1 MPAVM
6 MSYLLLAFALLVA
19 ALVLNANFPIRRSA
33 ALVFPSFV
41 AGWLTSELAL
51 QLLVLEAVLVLGFGA
66 QGALQH
72 WPGALGLVILLGS
85 TPGVLR
91 LWRRARDAANP
102 LDTALQDLVSLA
114 PLPSA
119 SALPSSDSGSRL
131 PSSDSGSRLPSFDS
145 GSKLPSSDSGSKLPS
160 SRLFYP
166 FVRSDR
172 AVRRYGDL
180 RYAEGAGR
188 FHLLDVYVPAAGAK
202 RAPVLLQIHGGGWFT
217 GNKRQQA
224 MPLLLHMAR
233 CGWVCVA
240 CNYRLS
246 PRATFPEHLIDT
258 KLALRWIREH
268 IAEYGGDPEYVV
280 VTGGSA
286 GGHLSALLA
295 LTPNVP
301 EYQPGFEL
309 VDTSVRACVPL
320 YGVYDLTDRL
330 RHQRHVGLRELFS
343 RLVLKQRFSQAPD
356 AFDRASPL
364 SHVGPHAPP
373 FFVIHGTHDNM
384 ASVEDARE
392 LVEQLRAVSPGPV
405 LFAEIPGA
413 HHAFEIFHSTRTAY
427 VVHAIAR
434 FLQALHAR
442 HLREHGVPTGTDPR
456 EEAAA
461 LTGSI
466 AVG

>member
-1 MPAVM
+1 M
-6 MSYLLLAFALLVA
+6 MSYLLLALAVLVA

-33 ALVFPSFV
+33 ALVFPSFI

-51 QLLVLEAVLVLGFGA
+51 QLLALEAVLVLGFGL
-66 QGALQH
+66 QGALRD
-72 WPGALGLVILLGS
+72 WPGLLGLTILVAT

-102 LDTALQDLVSLA
+102 LDTALQDLGSLP

-119 SALPSSDSGSRL
+119 SALPSV
-131 PSSDSGSRLPSFDS
+131 DS
-145 GSKLPSSDSGSKLPS
+145 GSKLPSVDSGSKLPS
-160 SRLFYP
+160 SRMFYP

-172 AVRRYGDL
+172 EVRRYGDL

-188 FHLLDVYVPAAGAK
+188 FHLLDVYVPAGGAK

-268 IAEYGGDPEYVV
+268 IAEYGGDPNYVV

-295 LTPNVP
+295 LTPNLP
-301 EYQPGFEL
+301 EYQPGFEQ

-343 RLVLKQRFSQAPD
+343 RWVIKQRFSHAPE

-364 SHVGPHAPP
+364 SHVGAHAPP

-392 LVEQLRAVSPGPV
+392 LVQQLRAGSSGPV
-405 LFAEIPGA
+405 LYAEIPGA

-442 HLREHGVPTGTDPR
+442 HLREHEGVATATDAR

>member
-1 MPAVM
+1 M

-51 QLLVLEAVLVLGFGA
+51 QLLALEAVLVLGFGA
-66 QGALQH
+66 QGGLQQ
-72 WPGALGLVILLGS
+72 WPGMLGLVILLGS
-85 TPGVLR
+85 SPGVLR
-91 LWRRARDAANP
+91 LWWRARDAANP
-102 LDTALQDLVSLA
+102 LDTALQDLGSLP
-114 PLPSA
+114 PLASA
-119 SALPSSDSGSRL
+119 SALPSVDSAST
-131 PSSDSGSRLPSFDS
+131 
-145 GSKLPSSDSGSKLPS
+145 LPS
-160 SRLFYP
+160 SRVFYP

-172 AVRRYGDL
+172 GVRRYGDL

-188 FHLLDVYVPAAGAK
+188 AHLLDVYVPAAGAK

-246 PRATFPEHLIDT
+246 PGATFPEHLIDT

-268 IAEYGGDPEYVV
+268 IAEYGGDPDYVV
-280 VTGGSA
+280 TTGGSA

-295 LTPNVP
+295 LTPNLP
-301 EYQPGFEL
+301 EYQPNFEA

-343 RLVLKQRFSQAPD
+343 RLVLKQRFSHAPE

-392 LVEQLRAVSPGPV
+392 LVEQLRAVSRGPV
-405 LFAEIPGA
+405 LYAEIPGA

-442 HLREHGVPTGTDPR
+442 HLREHAGAETATETR

>member
-1 MPAVM
+1 MPPVAGY
-6 MSYLLLAFALLVA
+6 SLLAFALLLG
-19 ALVLNANFPIRRSA
+19 ALVLNAHYPIRRSA
-33 ALVFPSFV
+33 ALVFPSFI

-51 QLLVLEAVLVLGFGA
+51 QLLALEAMLVLGFGA
-66 QGALQH
+66 QGALKQ
-72 WPGALGLVILLGS
+72 WPGLLGLAVALGS
-85 TPGVLR
+85 TPGLLR

-102 LDTALQDLVSLA
+102 LDSALQDLGALP

-119 SALPSSDSGSRL
+119 SALPSSRV
-131 PSSDSGSRLPSFDS
+131 
-145 GSKLPSSDSGSKLPS
+145 
-160 SRLFYP
+160 FYP

-188 FHLLDVYVPAAGAK
+188 FHLLDVYVPAGGAK

-217 GNKRQQA
+217 GSKRQQA

-240 CNYRLS
+240 ANYRLS

-258 KLALRWIREH
+258 KLAVRWIREH
-268 IAEYGGDPEYVV
+268 IAEYGGDPDYVV

-295 LTPNVP
+295 LTPNAP
-301 EYQPGFEL
+301 EYQPGFEH

-343 RLVLKQRFSQAPD
+343 RWVIKQRFSHAPE

-392 LVEQLRAVSPGPV
+392 LVKQLRAVASGPV
-405 LFAEIPGA
+405 LYAEIPGA

-442 HLREHGVPTGTDPR
+442 YLREQPGMAAASNVN
-456 EEAAA
+456 EEAPA

-466 AVG
+466 VVG